1 MKLTPVFLLLSCL
14 AACSSHHPDK
24 DRTVPVGK
32 LLTIDS
38 KILGEKRVIFVHLPG
53 DNYDPP
59 RDGSG
64 SSASQPSSKGPRYPV
79 VYLLDGDAHF
89 PSVAGMIQQLS
100 EVNGNSVTPDMI
112 VVGIVNT
119 DRERDLTPTHA
130 TTDFRGDSSSV
141 KTSGGGEN
149 FMAFIEKELIPKI
162 DSLYPTAPWRMLI
175 GHSLG
180 GLTVI
185 NTLIHHP
192 QLFNAYLAIDPSM
205 WWDHQRLLH
214 EVDTALTTGNYKGKT
229 LYLAIA
235 NTMPQGMDTARVR
248 KDTTNNTFHIR
259 SILQLA
265 DALKRSNQSGL
276 RWKDKYYEGDSHGS
290 VPLIAEY
297 DALHFIFSSYNAPY
311 LLSNLYDSSTD
322 AASAL
327 AAIREYYTGVSQQ
340 MGYTIPPPEEN
351 INGLAYD
358 FLGGKMPEK
367 ARAFFQFNID
377 NYPGSGNTYDG
388 MGDYY
393 AAIGDRQKAID
404 YYTKAFSLSHDPE
417 TKRKLDKLKG

>member
-1 MKLTPVFLLLSCL
+1 MKFIPVFLLLGCL
-14 AACSSHHPDK
+14 AACSSHHTDK
-24 DRTVPVGK
+24 NHTIAIGK
-32 LLTIDS
+32 TITIYS
-38 KILGEKRVIFVHLPG
+38 KILGEERPVLVHLPG
-53 DNYDPP
+53 DNYGPASG
-59 RDGSG
+59 GSG
-64 SSASQPSSKGPRYPV
+64 SSDSQHSSNGPRYPV
-79 VYLLDGDAHF
+79 VYLLDGEGHF
-89 PSVAGMIQQLS
+89 PSVSGMIQQLS
-100 EVNGNSVTPDMI
+100 EVNGNSVSPDMI
-112 VVGIVNT
+112 VIGIVNT

-130 TTDFRGDSSSV
+130 TTDFRGNNTAS
-141 KTSGGGEN
+141 SGGGEK
-149 FMAFIEKELIPKI
+149 FMAFIEKELIPHI

-185 NTLIHHP
+185 NTLVHHP

-205 WWDHQRLLH
+205 WWDNQRLLH
-214 EVDTALTTGNYKGKT
+214 AVDTALATGDYKSKT
-229 LYLAIA
+229 LYLALA
-235 NTMPQGMDTARVR
+235 NTMPQGGDTGRVR
-248 KDTTNNTFHIR
+248 KDTTHNTFHIR

-265 DALKRSNQSGL
+265 DALKRSSRNGL
-276 RWKDKYYEGDSHGS
+276 RWSYKYYDGDSHGS

-311 LLSNLYDSSTD
+311 LLPKLYDSSTD

-327 AAIREYYTGVSQQ
+327 TAIRDYYTGVSQQ
-340 MGYTIPPPEEN
+340 MGYKISPPEDN

-358 FLGGKMPEK
+358 FLGSKMPEK
-367 ARAFFQFNID
+367 ARAFFQLNID

-393 AAIGDRQKAID
+393 AALGDKQKAID
-404 YYTKAFSLSHDPE
+404 YYSKAFALSHDPE